1 MRLRDALMRIV
12 RNPRFAGR
20 AGMALARGHYYR
32 IKFRLLGRRVEI
44 GKRFRVIGR
53 LDIKGP
59 GRVIFGDDCSV
70 VSSRIAPTTPYT
82 HAPDAVIEFGNEVM
96 LIGTRLGCQK
106 RIEVGDRSGLADA
119 RVMDTDFHQLEVY
132 DTHRSKTSGTSK
144 PVIFRRNTWVGTGAM
159 VLKGVTV
166 GENSVVGAGA
176 VVARDVPPN
185 AVVFGNPA
193 RVVWRLRGPS
203 QEKPLSRRGVER
215 AEEVEVLMDGRSA
228 VEQLE

>member
-1 MRLRDALMRIV
+1 M
-12 RNPRFAGR
+12 
-20 AGMALARGHYYR
+20 
-32 IKFRLLGRRVEI
+32 
-44 GKRFRVIGR
+44 
-53 LDIKGP
+53 
-59 GRVIFGDDCSV
+59 
-70 VSSRIAPTTPYT
+70 
-82 HAPDAVIEFGNEVM
+82 
-96 LIGTRLGCQK
+96 
-106 RIEVGDRSGLADA
+106 
-119 RVMDTDFHQLEVY
+119 
-132 DTHRSKTSGTSK
+132 
-144 PVIFRRNTWVGTGAM
+144 
-159 VLKGVTV
+159 TV